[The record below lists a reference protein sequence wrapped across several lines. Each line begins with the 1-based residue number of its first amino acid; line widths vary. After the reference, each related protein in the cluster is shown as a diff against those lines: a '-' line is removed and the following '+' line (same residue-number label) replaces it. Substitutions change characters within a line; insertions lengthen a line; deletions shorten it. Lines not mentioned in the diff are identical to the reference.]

1 MHATVDKSASYVEIG
16 RIAKGGLGIVEMVL
30 RREGE
35 FERVYAMK
43 RPHPHLVDEPHVRHM
58 FFQEARLA
66 GLLQHPNVVSVLDVG
81 EDERGPYLLMD
92 YVEGLSLQ
100 EVIRHALTAGDLVPL
115 AIVVQI
121 GLQAAK
127 GLNAAHGLIAHDGT
141 PTPLVHRD
149 VSPQNLLVGFDGVV
163 RIADFG
169 IAKAL
174 GGDGAAT
181 TTHMLK
187 GKTGYMS
194 PEQLRFEGVDHRSDL
209 FALGVVLFETA
220 AGRRLYKGASLEQ
233 VAQKILH
240 DPPPELAS
248 YRGDVDA
255 ELERVLMELL
265 VKDRAA
271 RIQDAKTLTARLE
284 QIRHRMFGTE
294 EWVELAEYMN
304 TELAQRRDELRSRRS
319 AALESVQ
326 RRRTGA
332 VRAAVAPAAR
342 MARWPW
348 VAVLALVILGG
359 VTWLATR
366 DVSESGESESE
377 SEARADTEAESEAD
391 TDTDTEAEA
400 EVDSESAAGSAE
412 SESAAR
418 SAAESAAE
426 AASDDTTLVRE
437 TTMTEGSARRRK
449 NRGMRTMSSEMMTST
464 ITSMWWD

>member
-43 RPHPHLVDEPHVRHM
+43 RPHPHLVDEPHVRQM

-66 GLLQHPNVVSVLDVG
+66 GLLQHPNVVGVLDVG

-100 EVIRHALTAGDLVPL
+100 ELIRHALTAGDLLPL
-115 AIVVQI
+115 SVIVQI
-121 GLQAAK
+121 GTQAAK
-127 GLNAAHGLIAHDGT
+127 GLAAAHGLIAHDGT

-149 VSPQNLLVGFDGVV
+149 VSPQNLLIGFDGVV

-174 GGDGAAT
+174 GGDGAT

-194 PEQLRFEGVDHRSDL
+194 PEQLRFEGVDHRADL
-209 FALGVVLFETA
+209 FALGVVLFEAA
-220 AGRRLYKGASLEQ
+220 AGRRLYKGDSLEQ

-265 VKDRAA
+265 VKERDA
-271 RIQDAKTLTARLE
+271 RIQDATTLGKRLE
-284 QIRHRMFGTE
+284 RIRHRMFGTE
-294 EWVELAEYMN
+294 DWVELTDYMN
-304 TELAQRRDELRSRRS
+304 TELAQRRDEIRSRRS
-319 AALESVQ
+319 AALEQVEKKRPLTGSI
-326 RRRTGA
+326 RTA
-332 VRAAVAPAAR
+332 RAEPKRGV
-342 MARWPW
+342 WI
-348 VAVLALVILGG
+348 ALVVLVLVAGG
-359 VTWLATR
+359 IAFWAWPTSEPIATAPEVEPEPVVR
-366 DVSESGESESE
+366 EV
-377 SEARADTEAESEAD
+377 AAEPEPEPE
-391 TDTDTEAEA
+391 TDEA
-400 EVDSESAAGSAE
+400 EV
-412 SESAAR
+412 
-418 SAAESAAE
+418 E
-426 AASDDTTLVRE
+426 ATPTP
-437 TTMTEGSARRRK
+437 TPMRRRP
-449 NRGMRTMSSEMMTST
+449 RMRMRMVERDGSMSE